1 MPRVTGGTLA
11 SVHTGSR
18 CSADPSS
25 KVLAC
30 LGTALSVRDAMLVAL
45 TVKWPNFAWVW
56 DQECAKVS
64 TALHFQVIVK
74 RTMEGSEYFS
84 DITEGELGGGLP
96 EWQHGH
102 S

>member
-1 MPRVTGGTLA
+1 MPRVTGGALA

-18 CSADPSS
+18 CSGSPSS
-25 KVLAC
+25 KVLVC
-30 LGTALSVRDAMLVAL
+30 LGRASSVRDATLVAL

-56 DQECAKVS
+56 DRERARLC

-96 EWQHGH
+96 EGQHGH